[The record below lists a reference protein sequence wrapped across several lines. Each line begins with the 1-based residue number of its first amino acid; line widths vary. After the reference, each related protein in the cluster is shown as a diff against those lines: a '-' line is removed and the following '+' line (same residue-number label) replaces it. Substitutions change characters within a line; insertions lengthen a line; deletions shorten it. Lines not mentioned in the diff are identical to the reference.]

1 MWGWAQELQPIS
13 WPGMPFWPSGWL
25 VSALTGYGPRDRLSE
40 TDGGPKLNPGS
51 LGP

>member
-13 WPGMPFWPSGWL
+13 WPGMPFWPSGL
-25 VSALTGYGPRDRLSE
+25 VSALTGYGSRNRLSE
-40 TDGGPKLNPGS
+40 ADGGPKLNPGF